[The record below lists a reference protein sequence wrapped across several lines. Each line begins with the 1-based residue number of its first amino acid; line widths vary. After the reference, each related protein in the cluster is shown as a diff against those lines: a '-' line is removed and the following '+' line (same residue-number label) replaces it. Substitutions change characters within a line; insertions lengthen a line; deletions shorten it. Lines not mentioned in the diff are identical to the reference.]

1 MEGGVLWLL
10 ALIAALLAAAIGYAV
25 GRRNGQRA
33 GQLTSVLPGPPPGAL
48 DQIDAALHALPHAA
62 LLLDE
67 NGRVAARNQI
77 AADLTGAAVGR
88 PFAPTF
94 RVPDLLLAIEQV
106 SDGAETADAS
116 FTLPVP
122 VERSIEAHVAPVEAA
137 GRRYALVFLHDITA
151 MVRVERMRADFV
163 ANASHEL
170 RTPLTSLSGF
180 IETILGPAR
189 DDPEATQRFLEIM
202 QTQAARMRRL
212 IDDLLSLSRIELNE
226 HVRPAAKADLAGIAR
241 DVVDAA
247 QPALARAKIKAAIHV
262 AKGTRDVLGER
273 DELLQIAQNLIDN
286 AIKYGSDGGD
296 IEVSIY
302 PGPDGTTTALAI
314 SDKGPGIAREHL
326 PRLTERFYRVDDAAS
341 RERGGTGLGLA
352 IVKHILNRH
361 RGRMDIESE
370 PGRGSRFTVFIP
382 VWQAPGA

>member
-1 MEGGVLWLL
+1 MSTGLSVL
-10 ALIAALLAAAIGYAV
+10 LIALAALAAGASGFWLAARRRAPAAMAQSAV
-25 GRRNGQRA
+25 
-33 GQLTSVLPGPPPGAL
+33 TGPAEAL
-48 DQIDAALHALPHAA
+48 DELNAILQALPHAA

-67 NGRVAARNQI
+67 AGRVAARNDS
-77 AADLTGAAVGR
+77 AAELTGAAVGK
-88 PFAPTF
+88 PFASGF
-94 RVPDLLLAIEQV
+94 RVPDLLNAIEQV
-106 SDGAETADAS
+106 RDGAERAEAN
-116 FTLPVP
+116 FTVPVP
-122 VERSIEAHVAPVEAA
+122 VERSIEGHVAPVEAG
-137 GRRYALVFLHDITA
+137 GRRYRLVYLNDITA

-180 IETILGPAR
+180 LETIMGPAR
-189 DDPEATQRFLEIM
+189 DDPDATQRFLEIM
-202 QTQAARMRRL
+202 QTQAQRMRRL

-247 QPALARAKIKAAIHV
+247 QPALNRAGIRAVVTV
-262 AKGTRDVLGER
+262 AEGAQPVTGAR

-286 AIKYGSDGGD
+286 AVKYGGEGGD
-296 IEVSIY
+296 VAVSIF
-302 PGPDGTTTALAI
+302 PGEGGTTALSV
-314 SDKGPGIAREHL
+314 SDRGPGIAREHI

-361 RGRMDIESE
+361 RGRLEIESE
-370 PGRGSRFTVFIP
+370 PGRGSKFTVFIP
-382 VWQAPGA
+382 VWQAGG

>member
-1 MEGGVLWLL
+1 MSPMTFWLL
-10 ALIAALLAAAIGYAV
+10 AATAVVLAAAAGYLA
-25 GRRNGQRA
+25 GRQQRQSTA
-33 GQLTSVLPGPPPGAL
+33 QTQTSSQDVLSARAL
-48 DQIDAALHALPHAA
+48 EQITAFLQALPHAV

-67 NGRVAARNQI
+67 GGRVAARNQT
-77 AADLTGAAVGR
+77 AAVLTGAAEGK
-88 PFAPTF
+88 PFAATF
-94 RVPDLLLAIEQV
+94 RVPDLLTAIAQV
-106 SDGAETADAS
+106 RDGGHSAEAS

-137 GRRYALVFLHDITA
+137 GRRFALVFLHDITA

-189 DDPEATQRFLEIM
+189 DDPEATQQFLEIM
-202 QTQAARMRRL
+202 QAQAARMRRL

-226 HVRPAAKADLAGIAR
+226 HVRPAAKADLGGIAR

-247 QPALARAKIKAAIHV
+247 RPALGRAGIQALISVAEGARAV
-262 AKGTRDVLGER
+262 TGER

-286 AIKYGSDGGD
+286 AIKYGADGGD
-296 IEVSIY
+296 IAIAIFPSS
-302 PGPDGTTTALAI
+302 DGAATALSVA
-314 SDKGPGIAREHL
+314 DKGPGIAREHL

-361 RGRMDIESE
+361 RGRMEIESE
-370 PGRGSRFTVFIP
+370 PGKGSKFTVFIP
-382 VWQAPGA
+382 VWQPPS

>member
-1 MEGGVLWLL
+1 MSGGL
-10 ALIAALLAAAIGYAV
+10 AALLIAFAAVAA
-25 GRRNGQRA
+25 
-33 GQLTSVLPGPPPGAL
+33 GAL
-48 DQIDAALHALPHAA
+48 GWWLARRPASPVAARAVDVADTAALDDLNAILQALPHAA

-67 NGRVAARNQI
+67 AGRVTARNQQ
-77 AADLTGAAVGR
+77 AADLTGATAGK
-88 PFAPTF
+88 PFGATF
-94 RVPDLLLAIEQV
+94 RVPDLLNAIEQV
-106 SDGAETADAS
+106 RDGGERADAS

-122 VERSIEAHVAPVEAA
+122 VERSIEAHVAPVNAS
-137 GRRYALVFLHDITA
+137 GRRYVLVFLHDITA
-151 MVRVERMRADFV
+151 MVRVEKMRADFV

-180 IETILGPAR
+180 LETIMGPAR

-202 QTQAARMRRL
+202 QTQASRMRRL

-226 HVRPAAKADLAGIAR
+226 HVRPSAKADLGAIAR

-247 QPALARAKIKAAIHV
+247 QPALNRAGIKAVISV
-262 AKGTRDVLGER
+262 ADGAQPVTGAR

-286 AIKYGSDGGD
+286 AVKYGGEGGD
-296 IEVSIY
+296 VSVSIF
-302 PGPDGTTTALAI
+302 PAEGATAL
-314 SDKGPGIAREHL
+314 SVTDKGPGIAREHI

-361 RGRMDIESE
+361 RGRLEIESE
-370 PGRGSRFTVFIP
+370 PGKGSRFTVFIP
-382 VWQAPGA
+382 VWQPQVG